1 MTGDKVK
8 SVLILDD
15 ESAIKENLNL
25 FLEANGFHSSAYN
38 CAESALEAIKAG
50 NTFDI
55 GIIDI
60 RLPGI
65 NGEDFIMESIKLLPD
80 MKFIIHTG
88 SIDFELKQTLTTLGI
103 TEADIFKK
111 PVVRIKDMVSRIQYI
126 LDLN

>member
-25 FLEANGFHSSAYN
+25 FLEANGFHSWAYD
-38 CAESALEAIKAG
+38 CAESALEAIKSG

-65 NGEDFIMESIKLLPD
+65 NGEEFIMESIKLLPD

-88 SIDFELKQTLTTLGI
+88 SIDFELKQNLSTLGI

-111 PVVRIKDMVSRIQYI
+111 PVVRIKDMISRIQYI